1 MTGPPS
7 PPDPPAHAAAPRPL
21 GLHLWVGAMTWMS
34 SPGASIALK
43 SASHIWSEVARAA
56 EKNRPAPGP
65 EADGPSPSE
74 WARLAHRAAGVD
86 GVNLARA
93 VEAEA
98 RRRFATF
105 LAGVRRYQGAARP
118 ARFSAGSAGPEPF
131 RREGTTTVWDY
142 GGTGRPVLLIPSL
155 VNRAYILDLNEEA
168 SLCRYLRRQ
177 GFRVFLVDWDAPGE
191 LEMGFDLDD
200 YIARR
205 LGDVLERIA
214 VAAGCPVPLVGY
226 CMGGN
231 LSLALALRK
240 PAHVAGGSLLAT
252 PWDFRTPDG
261 GPTIPPA
268 VLAALAPM
276 IERLGHLPV
285 DGLQSLFALLDPQLV
300 LRKFAAFAALEN
312 SDRLRDFLHLEDWL
326 NDGVALAG
334 KVAKECLLGWYGEN
348 TPAEGRWRVAGVTV
362 DPSRLEVPTQ
372 VMIPAKDRI
381 VPPPSARALARQLP
395 SGAEV
400 LTPSLGHIGMIVGR
414 RAPAQVWAPL
424 SRWLGEI
431 GRS

>member
-1 MTGPPS
+1 
-7 PPDPPAHAAAPRPL
+7 
-21 GLHLWVGAMTWMS
+21 
-34 SPGASIALK
+34 
-43 SASHIWSEVARAA
+43 
-56 EKNRPAPGP
+56 
-65 EADGPSPSE
+65 
-74 WARLAHRAAGVD
+74 
-86 GVNLARA
+86 
-93 VEAEA
+93 
-98 RRRFATF
+98 
-105 LAGVRRYQGAARP
+105 
-118 ARFSAGSAGPEPF
+118 
-131 RREGTTTVWDY
+131 
-142 GGTGRPVLLIPSL
+142 
-155 VNRAYILDLNEEA
+155 
-168 SLCRYLRRQ
+168 
-177 GFRVFLVDWDAPGE
+177 
-191 LEMGFDLDD
+191 
-200 YIARR
+200 
-205 LGDVLERIA
+205 
-214 VAAGCPVPLVGY
+214 
-226 CMGGN
+226 
-231 LSLALALRK
+231 
-240 PAHVAGGSLLAT
+240 
-252 PWDFRTPDG
+252 
-261 GPTIPPA
+261 
-268 VLAALAPM
+268 
-276 IERLGHLPV
+276 LPV